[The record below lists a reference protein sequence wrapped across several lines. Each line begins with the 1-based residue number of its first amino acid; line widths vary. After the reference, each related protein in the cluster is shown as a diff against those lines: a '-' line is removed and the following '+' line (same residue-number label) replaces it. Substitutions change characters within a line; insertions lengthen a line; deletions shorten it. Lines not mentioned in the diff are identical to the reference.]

1 MIRENGD
8 ALIRN
13 FNEWH
18 VVDWKET
25 EYGLSSCASLSEM
38 TVDLRKVANEEHC
51 RQSTGSH
58 VDHNLQRQCN

>member
-1 MIRENGD
+1 M
-8 ALIRN
+8 
-13 FNEWH
+13 
-18 VVDWKET
+18 VDWKET
-25 EYGLSSCASLSEM
+25 EYGLSSCTSLSEM